1 MVSAVISECVTV
13 LTLLKDNHDIN
24 EDLWINFILKTMN
37 LSKNIKGFEQLE
49 KNILKEYT
57 TKFMKMSLKAQ
68 KIIHEIDIKYYSET
82 TEL

>member
-1 MVSAVISECVTV
+1 
-13 LTLLKDNHDIN
+13 
-24 EDLWINFILKTMN
+24 MN